1 MAGIEGHNNDNSGV
15 IEAIQEMASA
25 IRKNNNDHHQEDFG
39 ERVMRIQGE
48 FRKCQPPIF
57 NGVPDPMAAEEWI
70 RQIRRKLNNQKVPE
84 ELKVDIACT
93 YLEGQAYH
101 WWESVLS
108 MPNTEI
114 TTWEAFENIFLEK
127 YFPSTVKGRKAREFV
142 NLVQGELSVAEY
154 QAKFEQLM
162 RFAPNMILDE
172 FTKAKRFEEGLKS
185 IIQEKV
191 AILKLT
197 RYSDVVE
204 RALIAEQSLLEYMKT
219 LEFKTLN
226 EGQSSGQPT
235 PDLPLYKQTQKLER
249 TAKDPR
255 VCFQCGKIGH
265 LQKNCPQLQFR
276 GPQPQFYAPQPQY
289 YAPLPQQNW
298 QRPQYG
304 QPQGGAP
311 IQARSYGQPSGRQP
325 AQLAR
330 GRVYRLGQVDDGND
344 QEKVEGKH
352 LRLRII

>member
-1 MAGIEGHNNDNSGV
+1 MAGIGGHNNDNSGV

-70 RQIRRKLNNQKVPE
+70 RQIKIKLNNQKVPE

-127 YFPSTVKGRKAREFV
+127 YFPSTVKGMKAREFV
-142 NLVQGELSVAEY
+142 NLVQGDLFVAEY

-172 FTKAKRFEEGLKS
+172 FTKAKRFEE
-185 IIQEKV
+185 
-191 AILKLT
+191 
-197 RYSDVVE
+197 
-204 RALIAEQSLLEYMKT
+204 ALNQ
-219 LEFKTLN
+219 
-226 EGQSSGQPT
+226 
-235 PDLPLYKQTQKLER
+235 
-249 TAKDPR
+249 
-255 VCFQCGKIGH
+255 
-265 LQKNCPQLQFR
+265 
-276 GPQPQFYAPQPQY
+276 
-289 YAPLPQQNW
+289 
-298 QRPQYG
+298 
-304 QPQGGAP
+304 
-311 IQARSYGQPSGRQP
+311 
-325 AQLAR
+325 
-330 GRVYRLGQVDDGND
+330 
-344 QEKVEGKH
+344 
-352 LRLRII
+352 